1 MRSFALGVALAA
13 AFVFGVARALS
24 AAPAPVPVPAGHFL
38 VCSGEGHL
46 FVMSP
51 KRKTLG
57 TLPGTTGSHCATAL
71 ALSADRRS
79 AYFSILTGDETPPA
93 LDEIDLTTGNTHR
106 IASGL
111 DPALSPDGT
120 KLAFIATA
128 ESSNG
133 GYYTPTGLEIL
144 DLVSGASR
152 LLAPPT
158 PPAGSHKLYWPRG
171 PLNWSPDGTKIAVFA
186 GDQIRIVDVATA
198 QDLGSQPTVPADAP
212 NHPISKRIYPSG
224 PAPGTSTVAPPP
236 GVAVITITTRPP
248 MQTTAT
254 SQAPVYLDA
263 NTLVVVY
270 DCCTGLSHLVAFD
283 LRTGKRTP
291 FATLYG
297 PPVNIVRIGNGR
309 LLVVTAANL
318 LVIATRGRTEQLAT
332 RISAATG

>member
-1 MRSFALGVALAA
+1 
-13 AFVFGVARALS
+13 
-24 AAPAPVPVPAGHFL
+24 
-38 VCSGEGHL
+38 
-46 FVMSP
+46 MSP
-51 KRKTLG
+51 NG
-57 TLPGTTGSHCATAL
+57 TTIGTVPGTAGSYCPGGL

-93 LDEIDLTTGNTHR
+93 LDVIDLATGAKHE

-120 KLAFIATA
+120 RLAFISTA
-128 ESSNG
+128 ESPNG
-133 GYYTPTGLEIL
+133 GYYTPTGVEIL
-144 DLVSGASR
+144 DLSSGASR
-152 LLAPPT
+152 VLAPPT
-158 PPAGSHKLYWPRG
+158 PPAGSHKLYWPTG
-171 PLNWSPDGTKIAVFA
+171 PLNWSPDGAKIAVFA

-198 QDLGSQPTVPADAP
+198 QDLASQPTIPGDIP

-224 PAPGTSTVAPPP
+224 PPPGASTVAPPP
-236 GVAVITITTRPP
+236 GVPVITITTKLP

-254 SQAPVYLDA
+254 SHAPVYVDA

-270 DCCTGLSHLVAFD
+270 DCCTGYSHLNAFD
-283 LRTGKRTP
+283 LRTGKRSV

-297 PPVNIVRIGNGR
+297 PPVNIIRIGTGR

-318 LVIATRGRTEQLAT
+318 LVVATRGRAQQLAT

>member
-1 MRSFALGVALAA
+1 MRSLASGVAIAA
-13 AFVFGVARALS
+13 SLLFGVARPLAAS
-24 AAPAPVPVPAGHFL
+24 APLPVPAGDFL
-38 VCSGEGHL
+38 ICKGNGHL

-51 KRKTLG
+51 KGKSVG
-57 TLPGTTGSHCATAL
+57 TVPATTGSHCANAL

-93 LDEIDLTTGNTHR
+93 LVKLDLSTGAKHE

-128 ESSNG
+128 ESPSG

-144 DLVSGASR
+144 DLGSGASR
-152 LLAPPT
+152 LLGPPA
-158 PPAGSHKLYWPRG
+158 PPAGSHKPYWPTG
-171 PLNWSPDGTKIAVFA
+171 PLNWSPDGAKVAVFA

-198 QDLGSQPTVPADAP
+198 QDLPSQPTVPGDVP

-224 PAPGTSTVAPPP
+224 PPPGAATVVSPP
-236 GVAVITITTRPP
+236 GVPVVTITTTPP

-270 DCCTGLSHLVAFD
+270 DCCTGYSHLNAFD
-283 LRTGKRTP
+283 LRTGKRSA
-291 FATLYG
+291 FAKLYG
-297 PPVNIVRIGNGR
+297 PPVNIIRIGTGR

-318 LVIATRGRTEQLAT
+318 LVVASRGHTQQLAT

>member
-1 MRSFALGVALAA
+1 MRSFALGVAVAA
-13 AFVFGVARALS
+13 ALLLGVARPLS
-24 AAPAPVPVPAGHFL
+24 AAAPMLVPVGDFL
-38 VCSGEGHL
+38 VCNGNGHL
-46 FVMSP
+46 FAMSP
-51 KRKTLG
+51 KGKTVG
-57 TLPGTTGSHCATAL
+57 TVPGTTGPHCPNGL

-79 AYFSILTGDETPPA
+79 AFFSILTGEETPPA
-93 LDEIDLTTGNTHR
+93 LDEIDLATGKKDR

-120 KLAFIATA
+120 TLAFIATV
-128 ESSNG
+128 ESPNG
-133 GYYTPTGLEIL
+133 GYSTPTGLELL
-144 DLVSGASR
+144 DLASGTSR

-158 PPAGSHKLYWPRG
+158 PPAGSHKLYWPVG

-198 QDLGSQPTVPADAP
+198 QDLESQPAVPGDVP

-224 PAPGTSTVAPPP
+224 PPAGTATVAPPP
-236 GVAVITITTRPP
+236 GVPVITITTRPP
-248 MQTTAT
+248 PQTTST
-254 SQAPVYLDA
+254 SSAPVYLDA

-283 LRTGKRTP
+283 LRTGKRTA

-297 PPVNIVRIGNGR
+297 PPVNIVRVGSGR

-318 LVIATRGRTEQLAT
+318 LVVATRGHAEQLAT